1 MGLSSVMIY
10 LLDYFDGLCTK
21 NVSMINEHKHAI
33 SEKKNPKITP
43 PSPPPPPTNALLT
56 ANSRQHL

>member
-10 LLDYFDGLCTK
+10 LLDYSDGLCTK
-21 NVSMINEHKHAI
+21 NVPMINEHKRAI

-43 PSPPPPPTNALLT
+43 PPPPPQQNALLT